1 MVEGVE
7 AWARGLAAEAVAAGA
22 GHHGLCP
29 RQPRLGPAAAAAGVY
44 AEEAG
49 GEEAELQKPPRR
61 PRRHHHRQRGA
72 HQLALPV
79 ITQDKHCD

>member
-7 AWARGLAAEAVAAGA
+7 AGARGLAAEAVAAGA

-29 RQPRLGPAAAAAGVY
+29 GQPRLGAGPAARVE

-49 GEEAELQKPPRR
+49 GEEAGGADGEVKSIR
-61 PRRHHHRQRGA
+61 PVSVANQ
-72 HQLALPV
+72 
-79 ITQDKHCD
+79 TQCCGGLKSGVCTLI

>member
-7 AWARGLAAEAVAAGA
+7 AGAGGLAAEAVAAGA

-29 RQPRLGPAAAAAGVY
+29 GQPRLGAGPAARVD

-49 GEEAELQKPPRR
+49 GEEAELQEHHRR
-61 PRRHHHRQRGA
+61 PRRDHHRQRGA

-79 ITQDKHCD
+79 ITQDKHCN